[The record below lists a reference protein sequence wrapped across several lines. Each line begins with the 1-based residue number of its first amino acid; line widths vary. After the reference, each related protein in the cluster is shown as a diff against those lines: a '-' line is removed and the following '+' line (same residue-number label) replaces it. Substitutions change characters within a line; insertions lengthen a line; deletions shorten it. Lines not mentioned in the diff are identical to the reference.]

1 MISTKSKVV
10 VALSGLALA
19 AVVLPGAIAAG
30 TNGPPPVPITGGG
43 VLRLHMAKDA
53 DFFRFEPPT
62 GSGLPSATQRIR
74 SKKCAASLNPA
85 TSLVTLSSTP
95 TPPAGVVGIQD
106 HSLGVKTATE
116 STSSES
122 SCNRVDA
129 SEALTLALSGT
140 LAGKQIDFAE
150 LDIEAYNG
158 VTVHADSYLGSKL
171 VDTSL
176 LPTSEPAGKEWSDD
190 DNVRWIL
197 NPSQPF
203 DRLVLSVDGSTP
215 NGAFSLDGG
224 GDGAAAGPLGTALQT
239 KDTLFQ
245 LTEIT
250 GIIDCG
256 ETAPP
261 VGGGN
266 TPEATLSRGEN
277 PNCTPL
283 PYLLRT
289 DPDNSVLLQKDASSQ
304 PGANFLLDIT
314 WEPEDAV
321 LPVPATTIDYDGDGP
336 NPPQTVQWCR
346 GTTANPTLPDGQKW
360 CLAKQST
367 ELVSDGQMQ
376 VSERYYGAGD
386 PRWAR

>member
-1 MISTKSKVV
+1 VITTRTKVA
-10 VALSGLALA
+10 VALTGVALA
-19 AVVLPGAIAAG
+19 AVVLPGAMAAG

-43 VLRLHMAKDA
+43 VLRLHMAGDS

-62 GSGLPSATQRIR
+62 GSGQSTVTQRIR

-95 TPPAGVVGIQD
+95 APPTGVVGLQD

-116 STSSES
+116 NGSGES

-140 LAGKQIDFAE
+140 LAGKQIDVAE
-150 LDIEAYNG
+150 LDLEAFNK
-158 VTVHADSYLGSKL
+158 VTVRADSYLGSKL
-171 VDTSL
+171 VDTAL

-190 DNVRWIL
+190 DNVRWVL

-215 NGAFSLDGG
+215 GGAFSLDGG
-224 GDGAAAGPLGTALQT
+224 DDGSAPGPLGTALQT

-261 VGGGN
+261 VGGGSS
-266 TPEATLSRGEN
+266 PKATFSRGQN

-289 DPDNSVLLQKDASSQ
+289 DPDDSVLLRKDASAQ
-304 PGANFLLDIT
+304 PGANFLLDID
-314 WEPEDAV
+314 WEPEAAV

-336 NPPQTVQWCR
+336 NPRQTVQWCR
-346 GTTANPTLPDGQKW
+346 GTTAHPVLPEGQKW

>member
-1 MISTKSKVV
+1 MITTRTKVA
-10 VALSGLALA
+10 VALTGMALA
-19 AVVLPGAIAAG
+19 AAVLPGAMAAG

-43 VLRLHMAKDA
+43 VLRLHMAGDS

-62 GSGLPSATQRIR
+62 GSGQSPLTQRIR

-85 TSLVTLSSTP
+85 ASLVTLSSTP
-95 TPPAGVVGIQD
+95 SPPAGVVGFQA

-116 STSSES
+116 NSSNET
-122 SCNRVDA
+122 SCNRVDP
-129 SEALTLALSGT
+129 SEALTLTLSGT

-150 LDIEAYNG
+150 LDIEAFNA
-158 VTVHADSYLGSKL
+158 VTVRADSYLGSKL

-190 DNVRWIL
+190 DNVRWLL

-215 NGAFSLDGG
+215 SGAFSLDGG
-224 GDGAAAGPLGTALQT
+224 GDGAAPGPLGTALQT

-261 VGGGN
+261 VGGGS
-266 TPEATLSRGEN
+266 TPEATLSRGQN
-277 PNCTPL
+277 PSCSPL

-304 PGANFLLDIT
+304 PGANFFLDIV

-321 LPVPATTIDYDGDGP
+321 LPVPATTIDYDGEGP

-346 GTTANPTLPDGQKW
+346 GTSANPVLPAGQKW
-360 CLAKQST
+360 CLANQSA
-367 ELVSDGQMQ
+367 ELVSDTQMQ

>member
-1 MISTKSKVV
+1 M
-10 VALSGLALA
+10 
-19 AVVLPGAIAAG
+19 
-30 TNGPPPVPITGGG
+30 
-43 VLRLHMAKDA
+43 
-53 DFFRFEPPT
+53 
-62 GSGLPSATQRIR
+62 
-74 SKKCAASLNPA
+74 
-85 TSLVTLSSTP
+85 
-95 TPPAGVVGIQD
+95 
-106 HSLGVKTATE
+106 
-116 STSSES
+116 
-122 SCNRVDA
+122 
-129 SEALTLALSGT
+129 
-140 LAGKQIDFAE
+140 
-150 LDIEAYNG
+150 
-158 VTVHADSYLGSKL
+158 
-171 VDTSL
+171 
-176 LPTSEPAGKEWSDD
+176 
-190 DNVRWIL
+190 
-197 NPSQPF
+197 
-203 DRLVLSVDGSTP
+203 LSVDGSTP

-266 TPEATLSRGEN
+266 TPEATLSRGQN

-336 NPPQTVQWCR
+336 NPPQTVQLVPR
-346 GTTANPTLPDGQKW
+346 DDGQPD
-360 CLAKQST
+360 LAGRPEVVPRQAEHRAGQRRPDAGQRALLRGRRSPLGPLA
-367 ELVSDGQMQ
+367 LVSPLPP
-376 VSERYYGAGD
+376 RAGRRGV
-386 PRWAR
+386 PRSPAR